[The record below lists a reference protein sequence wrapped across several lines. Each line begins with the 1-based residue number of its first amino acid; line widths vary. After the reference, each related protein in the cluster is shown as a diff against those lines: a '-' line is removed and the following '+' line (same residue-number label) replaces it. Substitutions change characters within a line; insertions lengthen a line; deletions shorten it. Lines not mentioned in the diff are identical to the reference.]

1 MNQICLVVP
10 VLPGRTSDVR
20 DFMRELETGRN
31 ADCRC
36 IRCRAVSS
44 FEMSG
49 WGCLAFHGSGP
60 LLRRGRVGV
69 PRRCHWA
76 RFRTLAH

>member
-36 IRCRAVSS
+36 IRCRAVSLL
-44 FEMSG
+44 EMTG
-49 WGCLAFHGSGP
+49 WMPGRSQVLPAPALRACGRPVMLAPGTGS
-60 LLRRGRVGV
+60 
-69 PRRCHWA
+69 A
-76 RFRTLAH
+76 S